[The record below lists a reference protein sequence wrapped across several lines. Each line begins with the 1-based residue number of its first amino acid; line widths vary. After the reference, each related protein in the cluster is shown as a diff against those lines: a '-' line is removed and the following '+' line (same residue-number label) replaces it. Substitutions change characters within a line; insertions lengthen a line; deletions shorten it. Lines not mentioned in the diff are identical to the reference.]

1 MRSVI
6 KFPGTTVS
14 ARVVPRL
21 EWESVDCN
29 GGPVKI
35 YVAGHRGLVGSAI
48 VRNVDAGGVHTWA
61 GATRQELDLFDRK
74 KVFEFV
80 KQLQPDAVVIAA
92 ARVGGII
99 ANNTYPV
106 EFLTENL
113 QIELSLLDACHAAD
127 VPRVLFLG
135 SSCIYPRLAP
145 QPIKEEYLLTGE
157 LEPTNEAYALSKIA
171 GVKLVQGYRRE
182 YGNCWISAMPTNLY
196 GIGDNFHPGTSH
208 VLPAMLRRLHEAK
221 ISGADVVTMWGSGTP
236 RREFLHVDDL
246 AAACVFL
253 LENYDGDVPLNVGF
267 GIDVS
272 IKELAE
278 IVARVTGYHG
288 RLEWDSSKPDG
299 TPQKLLD
306 TTRINTLGWFP
317 TIGLE
322 DGIRSTYEWFKNEL
336 QSSNALRL

>member
-1 MRSVI
+1 M
-6 KFPGTTVS
+6 
-14 ARVVPRL
+14 
-21 EWESVDCN
+21 
-29 GGPVKI
+29 KI
-35 YVAGHRGLVGSAI
+35 YVAGHGGLVGSAI
-48 VRNVDAGGVHTWA
+48 ARNIDAGSRHTWV

-80 KQLQPDAVVIAA
+80 KKVQPDAVVIAA
-92 ARVGGII
+92 ARVGGIN

-113 QIELSLLDACHAAD
+113 QIEMSLLDACHAAD
-127 VPRVLFLG
+127 IPKVLFLG

-171 GVKLVQGYRRE
+171 GIKLVQGYRRE
-182 YGNCWISAMPTNLY
+182 YGRHWISAMPTNLY
-196 GIGDNFHPGTSH
+196 GIGDNFHPENSH

-221 ISGADVVTMWGSGTP
+221 VSGATVVTMWGSGTP

-246 AAACVFL
+246 AEACVFL
-253 LENYDGDVPLNVGF
+253 LETYDGDIPLNVGC
-267 GIDVS
+267 GTDVT

-278 IVARVTGYHG
+278 TVARVTDFHG
-288 RLEWDSSKPDG
+288 SIEWDSSKPDG

-306 TTRINTLGWFP
+306 TSRINQLGWAP
-317 TIGLE
+317 SISLE
-322 DGIRSTYEWFKNEL
+322 DGILDTYKWFLEKVETQDIRS
-336 QSSNALRL
+336 